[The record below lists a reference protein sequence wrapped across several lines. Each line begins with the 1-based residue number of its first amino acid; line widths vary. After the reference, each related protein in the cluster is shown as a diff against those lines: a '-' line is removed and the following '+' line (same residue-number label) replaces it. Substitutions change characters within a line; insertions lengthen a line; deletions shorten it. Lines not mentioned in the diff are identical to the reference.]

1 MVKIR
6 LTALPDELPQEIERL
21 KENHIILDVSK
32 PERNRGSIY
41 YRQYVD
47 AEPKESQVSH
57 IHTLQPADDEVF
69 YSTFLDE

>member
-6 LTALPDELPQEIERL
+6 LTALQDELSQEIERL
-21 KENHIILDVSK
+21 KENHTILAVSK
-32 PERNRGSIY
+32 PTQNRNSKF

-47 AEPKESQVSH
+47 VEPKEPQVSKKY
-57 IHTLQPADDEVF
+57 TLQPADDEVF